1 MELEFQRELLQWQ
14 LFSSEWSSLKIQE
27 MSKEFPW
34 PFYRLTAQME
44 CILYKAENLWV
55 YLNVLIIKLYIFNSQ
70 TSL

>member
-1 MELEFQRELLQWQ
+1 
-14 LFSSEWSSLKIQE
+14 

-55 YLNVLIIKLYIFNSQ
+55 SLNVLIIKLYIFNSQ
-70 TSL
+70 TTL